1 MNHPVILESMEFPE
15 PVIDVAIEPKDKV
28 AQEKLGIAL
37 AKLAEEFARAE
48 RTLIKNSD
56 PKEIANARLKI
67 LQLSERVQ
75 SLEDMDLLDELIQE
89 KLKNF

>member
-1 MNHPVILESMEFPE
+1 MKKKE
-15 PVIDVAIEPKDKV
+15 
-28 AQEKLGIAL
+28 L

-48 RTLIKNSD
+48 RTLIKNGD

>member
-1 MNHPVILESMEFPE
+1 MKKKELV
-15 PVIDVAIEPKDKV
+15 
-28 AQEKLGIAL
+28 
-37 AKLAEEFARAE
+37 KLAEEFARAE
-48 RTLIKNSD
+48 RTLIKDSD
-56 PKEIANARLKI
+56 PQEVANARLKI

>member
-1 MNHPVILESMEFPE
+1 MKKKELV
-15 PVIDVAIEPKDKV
+15 
-28 AQEKLGIAL
+28 
-37 AKLAEEFARAE
+37 KLAEEFARAE

-56 PKEIANARLKI
+56 PKEVANARLKI